1 MRSSLTDLAGP
12 LHAAT
17 ILDDARLAQKL
28 EGLRSPPDLTTPPML
43 LHQPILSTCTGCC
56 PLK

>member
-28 EGLRSPPDLTTPPML
+28 EGLRSPPDLKPPL
-43 LHQPILSTCTGCC
+43 CC
-56 PLK
+56 CINPFSARAQAVAP